1 MMNNF
6 SKILLLACMFAFG
19 LFSSCNE
26 EETPKRKP
34 TVTSTP
40 STMEGAEGEKFT
52 ITVNWSAEA
61 GIAGLTC
68 SSPAINIPSGLSGTN
83 GTFDTE
89 FTLGSE
95 DETVTFI
102 IVDLDGAESSDSFI
116 ATVSAIKTI
125 TDDDLIGGETYNFTK
140 DKQYLLDG
148 LVYLEKGG
156 KLNIEAG
163 TIIKF
168 KKSPSSSDPTSVL
181 IITRGAQIFAEG
193 TSEAPIIFTAEVD
206 DVTQQSLLPSENQ
219 QWAGL
224 VILGSA
230 PVMKSGNT
238 LLQIEGISTNEPRGR
253 YGWGD
258 SDFPSA
264 SATENSGTL
273 KYVSIRYTGFA
284 LNGQSGDEIQGLTLG
299 GVGSGTTIDY
309 VESFSSDDDG
319 IEIFGGTVDLKHFIV
334 AFAADDSYDFDQ
346 GWRGTGQYLFALQGD
361 GAISKYDHLG
371 EWDGFGNASDNPF
384 TAPNILNATFIG
396 PGQNLADTLSDRA
409 ILWREGFAG
418 KVINSI
424 VTDVPN
430 YAIQIR
436 NEKGDNVSSCATITA
451 PRDGYQSE
459 IYSTTWSIIGPYDG
473 NDINSA
479 LGGQCND
486 AIAPMLTDNDCV
498 IVSDG
503 ILENISSRT
512 SAIDPR
518 PKNNF
523 TGGTKS
529 LSDLGILGEQTDYQ
543 GAFEPGQDLW
553 LKGWSTLSKYG
564 YTIQ

>member
-1 MMNNF
+1 MIAVF
-6 SKILLLACMFAFG
+6 GFVILY
-19 LFSSCNE
+19 SCNE
-26 EETPKRKP
+26 EEMPKRKP

-40 STMEGAEGEKFT
+40 GTIEGEESESFT
-52 ITVNWSAEA
+52 ITVNWVAEA
-61 GIAGLTC
+61 GIASLTC
-68 SSPAINIPSGLSGTN
+68 SSSEVSVPTDLSGTS
-83 GTFDTE
+83 GTFDIE
-89 FTLGSE
+89 YTLGAE
-95 DETVTFI
+95 DAVVTFTI
-102 IVDLDGAESSDSFI
+102 IDLDGVQSTDSFVV
-116 ATVSAIKTI
+116 TVSAIKTI
-125 TDDDLIGGETYNFTK
+125 TDADLVGGETYNFTK
-140 DKQYLLDG
+140 DIQYMMDG

-163 TIIKF
+163 TVIKF
-168 KKSPSSSDPTSVL
+168 KKSPSSSDPTSAL

-193 TSEAPIIFTAEVD
+193 NADEPVIFTAEAD

-224 VILGSA
+224 VLLGSA

-238 LLQIEGISTNEPRGR
+238 LLQIEGISTDEPRGR

-258 SDFPSA
+258 TDFPTVNDA
-264 SATENSGTL
+264 DNSGIL

-299 GVGSGTTIDY
+299 AVGSGTTIDY

-334 AFAADDSYDFDQ
+334 AFAADDSYDLDQ

-361 GAISKYDHLG
+361 GSVSKYDHLG
-371 EWDGFGNASDNPF
+371 EWDGFGNATDNPF
-384 TAPNILNATFIG
+384 TAPNLLNATFIG
-396 PGQNLADTLSDRA
+396 PGQDLADTLSDRA

-418 KVINSI
+418 KLVNSI

-436 NEKGDNVSSCATITA
+436 NEKGNDVSSCATITT

-459 IYSTTWSIIGPYDG
+459 VYNTTWAIIGPYDG
-473 NDINSA
+473 IDINTA
-479 LGGQCND
+479 LGGQCNEL
-486 AIAPMLTDNDCV
+486 IAPMLSDNDCA
-498 IVSDG
+498 IQSEG
-503 ILENISSRT
+503 ILENISGRT
-512 SAIDPR
+512 SGIDPR
-518 PKNNF
+518 PVNGFNG
-523 TGGTKS
+523 TTKS
-529 LSDLGILGEQTDYQ
+529 LSDLGIAGEETSYQ
-543 GAFEPGQDLW
+543 GAFEPGKDLW

-564 YTIQ
+564 YTVE

>member
-1 MMNNF
+1 MRNF
-6 SKILLLACMFAFG
+6 NRVFFMIAVFG
-19 LFSSCNE
+19 FVFLYSCSE
-26 EETPKRKP
+26 EEMPKRKP

-40 STMEGAEGEKFT
+40 GTIEGEEGESFSIT
-52 ITVNWSAEA
+52 INWAAEA
-61 GIAGLTC
+61 GIASLTC
-68 SSPAINIPSGLSGTN
+68 SSPDITIPSDLDGIS
-83 GTFDTE
+83 GTFDIDY
-89 FTLGSE
+89 TLGK
-95 DETVTFI
+95 DDDVVTFT
-102 IVDLDGAESSDSFI
+102 IVDLDGVQSTDSFI
-116 ATVSAIKTI
+116 VTVSAIKTI
-125 TDDDLIGGETYNFTK
+125 TDADLVAGETYNFTK
-140 DKQYLLDG
+140 DKQYMLDG

-163 TIIKF
+163 TVIKF
-168 KKSPSSSDPTSVL
+168 KKSPSSSDPTSAL

-193 TSEAPIIFTAEVD
+193 TAAEPIIFTAEAD

-224 VILGSA
+224 VLLGSSS
-230 PVMKSGNT
+230 VMKSGNT
-238 LLQIEGISTNEPRGR
+238 LLQIEGISTDEPRGR

-258 SDFPSA
+258 TDFPTA
-264 SATENSGTL
+264 NDADNSGTL

-299 GVGSGTTIDY
+299 AVGSGTTIDY

-319 IEIFGGTVDLKHFIV
+319 IEIFGGAVDLKHFIV

-361 GAISKYDHLG
+361 GSVSKYDHLG
-371 EWDGFGNASDNPF
+371 EWDGFGNASDDPF
-384 TAPNILNATFIG
+384 TAPNLLNATFIG
-396 PGQNLADTLSDRA
+396 PGQNLSDTLSDRA

-418 KVINSI
+418 KLVNSI

-436 NEKGDNVSSCATITA
+436 NEKGDAVSSCATITT

-459 IYSTTWSIIGPYDG
+459 VYNTTWAVIGPYDG
-473 NDINSA
+473 TDINTA

-486 AIAPMLTDNDCV
+486 LIAPMLTSNNCEV
-498 IVSDG
+498 LVDG
-503 ILENISSRT
+503 ILEDITSRT
-512 SAIDPR
+512 KGIDPR
-518 PKNNF
+518 PVSSF
-523 TGGTKS
+523 SGTTKT
-529 LSDLGILGEQTDYQ
+529 LSDLGIAGEETSYQ
-543 GAFEPGQDLW
+543 GAFEPGKELW

-564 YTIQ
+564 YTIE

>member
-1 MMNNF
+1 MKNL
-6 SKILLLACMFAFG
+6 SKIIFIAAISGFVF
-19 LFSSCNE
+19 LFSCSE
-26 EETPKRKP
+26 EEMPKRKP

-40 STMEGAEGEKFT
+40 GTIEGEEGEMFT

-61 GIAGLTC
+61 GLESLSCT
-68 SSPAINIPSGLSGTN
+68 SSQVTIPSGLSGTS
-83 GTFDTE
+83 GSFEID
-89 FTLGSE
+89 FVLGAE
-95 DETVTFI
+95 DEVVTFT
-102 IVDLDGAESSDSFI
+102 IVDMDGVQSTDSFI
-116 ATVSAIKTI
+116 VTLSAIKTI
-125 TDDDLIGGETYNFTK
+125 TDDDLVGGQTYSFTK
-140 DKQYLLDG
+140 DKQYMLDG

-163 TIIKF
+163 TVIKF
-168 KKSPSSSDPTSVL
+168 KKSPSSSDPTSAL

-193 TSEAPIIFTAEVD
+193 TADEPIIFTAEAD

-224 VILGSA
+224 VLLGSA
-230 PVMKSGNT
+230 SVMKSGNT
-238 LLQIEGISTNEPRGR
+238 LLQIEGISTEEPRGR

-258 SDFPSA
+258 TDFPTA
-264 SATENSGTL
+264 NDADNSGTL

-299 GVGSGTTIDY
+299 AVGSGTTIDY

-334 AFAADDSYDFDQ
+334 AFAADDSYDLDQ

-361 GAISKYDHLG
+361 GSVSKYDHLG
-371 EWDGFGNASDNPF
+371 EWDGFGNATDDPF
-384 TAPNILNATFIG
+384 TAPNLLNATFIG
-396 PGQNLADTLSDRA
+396 PGQNLSDTLSDRA

-418 KVINSI
+418 KLVNSI

-430 YAIQIR
+430 FAIQIR
-436 NEKGDNVSSCATITA
+436 SEKGGDVSSCATIAA
-451 PRDGYQSE
+451 PRDGYKSE
-459 IYSTTWSIIGPYDG
+459 VYNTTWAVIGPYDG
-473 NDINSA
+473 TDINSA

-486 AIAPMLTDNDCV
+486 LIAPMLTNNNCAISV
-498 IVSDG
+498 DG
-503 ILENISSRT
+503 ILQNISSRT

-518 PKNNF
+518 PVDSFNGS
-523 TGGTKS
+523 TVAPAS
-529 LSDLGILGEQTDYQ
+529 IGIAGEETNYQ
-543 GAFEPGQDLW
+543 GAFEPGKDLW

-564 YTIQ
+564 YTIE